1 MPIRVTCQCG
11 HTLSVPDEMAGK
23 SGKCPKCKQLLK
35 VPAGS
40 SSPSSGN
47 PKPPENNA
55 AAKPKAAKPTPAAAA
70 ATARSAGQMAGL
82 FDEVGLV
89 QKKGRFCPS
98 CDSQVT
104 GDAIICVK
112 CGFHL
117 SEGKKV
123 EGFQI
128 AASKKFGNK
137 QLNDAADM
145 MAREKA
151 TETRL
156 LGTGAPWW
164 MLAAVLIGV
173 AVFIGGLA
181 IKMDATTSG
190 KLSSVAEIARIQKAD
205 YLPVTAASLGFAMV
219 LVLSFAHIALLV
231 TAFLESAKQGF
242 LFLFLPVLYS
252 TYYMFSR
259 IKTKNLMTTVIIY
272 FVSAIVAGASL
283 GYSLPK
289 I

>member
-11 HTLSVPDEMAGK
+11 HTLTVPDEMAGK
-23 SGKCPKCKQLLK
+23 SGKCPKCKQLLQ

-40 SSPSSGN
+40 TNPTSGS
-47 PKPPENNA
+47 PKPQGTPG
-55 AAKPKAAKPTPAAAA
+55 AAKPNASKPATSPVAPA
-70 ATARSAGQMAGL
+70 TSSAGQMAGL
-82 FDEVGLV
+82 FDEVGLT
-89 QKKGRFCPS
+89 QKKGKFCPS
-98 CDSQVT
+98 CDAQVT
-104 GDAIICVK
+104 GDAVICVK

-123 EGFQI
+123 DGFQA

-137 QLNDAADM
+137 QLNEAADM

-164 MLAAVLIGV
+164 MLAALLIGL

-181 IKMDATTSG
+181 IKMDFTTSG
-190 KLSSVAEIARIQKAD
+190 KISSVEPLARIQKAT
-205 YLPVTAASLGFAMV
+205 YGPVIAASLGFAMV
-219 LVLSFAHIALLV
+219 LVFSFAHIALLV

-242 LFLFLPVLYS
+242 LFLFLPVFYS

-272 FVSAIVAGASL
+272 FVSAIVAGISL

>member
-11 HTLSVPDEMAGK
+11 HTLTVPDEMAGK
-23 SGKCPKCKQLLK
+23 SGKCPKCKQLLQ

-40 SSPSSGN
+40 KNPASGS
-47 PKPPENNA
+47 PKPQGIPG
-55 AAKPKAAKPTPAAAA
+55 AAKPNASKPATSPVAPA
-70 ATARSAGQMAGL
+70 TSSAGQMAGL
-82 FDEVGLV
+82 FDEVGLT

-98 CDSQVT
+98 CDAQVT
-104 GDAIICVK
+104 GDAVICVK

-123 EGFQI
+123 EGFQV

-137 QLNDAADM
+137 QLNEAADM
-145 MAREKA
+145 MAREQA

-164 MLAAVLIGV
+164 MLAAVLIGL

-181 IKMDATTSG
+181 IKMDAATSG
-190 KLSSVAEIARIQKAD
+190 KISSIEPLARIQKAG
-205 YLPVTAASLGFAMV
+205 YGPVAAASLGFAML
-219 LVLSFAHIALLV
+219 LVSSFAHVALLV
-231 TAFLESAKQGF
+231 TAFMESAKQGL
-242 LFLFLPVLYS
+242 LFFFVPLYS
-252 TYYMFSR
+252 IYYMFSR
-259 IKTKNLMTTVIIY
+259 IKIKNLMSTVVIY
-272 FVSAIVAGASL
+272 FVSAIVAGVAL

>member
-1 MPIRVTCQCG
+1 MPIRVTCQCA
-11 HTLSVPDEMAGK
+11 HTLTVPDEMAGK

-40 SSPSSGN
+40 SPPPPGIQKPSEPN
-47 PKPPENNA
+47 T
-55 AAKPKAAKPTPAAAA
+55 AAKPKASKPAPAAI
-70 ATARSAGQMAGL
+70 ATQANAAGQMAGL
-82 FDEVGLV
+82 FDEVGLT

-98 CDSQVT
+98 CDAQVT
-104 GDAIICVK
+104 GDSVICVK

-123 EGFQI
+123 DGFQA

-137 QLNDAADM
+137 QLNEAVDS

-164 MLAAVLIGV
+164 MLAAVLIGL

-181 IKMDATTSG
+181 IKMDFTTSG
-190 KLSSVAEIARIQKAD
+190 KISSVEPLARIQKAD
-205 YLPVTAASLGFAMV
+205 YGPVLAASLGFAMV
-219 LVLSFAHIALLV
+219 LVFSFAHIALLV

-242 LFLFLPVLYS
+242 LFLFLPVFYT

-259 IKTKNLMTTVIIY
+259 IKTKNLMSTVLIY
-272 FVSAIVAGASL
+272 FVSAIIAGVSL
-283 GYSLPK
+283 GYSLPR